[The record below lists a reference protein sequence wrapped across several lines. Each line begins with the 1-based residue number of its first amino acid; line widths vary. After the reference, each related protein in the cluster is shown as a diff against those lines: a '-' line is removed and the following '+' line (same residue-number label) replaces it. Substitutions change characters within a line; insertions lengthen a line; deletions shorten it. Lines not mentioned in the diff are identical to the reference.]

1 VSKWLIT
8 LGLIL
13 VAAGLLW
20 PVMSKLG
27 LGRLPGDIMVRREG
41 FNLYFP
47 LMTCLVVS
55 AVVSILIWIFLSTT
69 RRRAGAGRCLR

>member
-1 VSKWLIT
+1 MSKWLIT

-27 LGRLPGDIMVRREG
+27 LGRLPGDIVVRRDG
-41 FNLYFP
+41 LSLYFP

-55 AVVSILIWIFLSTT
+55 VVVSIIIWIF
-69 RRRAGAGRCLR
+69 RR